1 MARPVRFSSDDI
13 LDGTAR
19 TLALRGKN
27 LTMSDI
33 AQEIGGPT
41 GSIYHRFASREE
53 LLATLWIRS
62 IKRFHVGLITAYTL
76 PDPDTAIQSAAVH
89 VVTFCRDNPQDAL
102 AMTLFRQT
110 RLAND
115 GPDNLRSDVA
125 HINDSA
131 TQALSEL
138 AIRRFD
144 TPSNHHLELLTLA
157 TRQCPYGLVRPHIG
171 SDIPTWL
178 DAAAATS
185 AAAIAK
191 LGDEPSGRRVS

>member
-1 MARPVRFSSDDI
+1 MMARIICVATS
-13 LDGTAR
+13 R
-19 TLALRGKN
+19 TS
-27 LTMSDI
+27 T
-33 AQEIGGPT
+33 T
-41 GSIYHRFASREE
+41 
-53 LLATLWIRS
+53 
-62 IKRFHVGLITAYTL
+62 
-76 PDPDTAIQSAAVH
+76 
-89 VVTFCRDNPQDAL
+89 
-102 AMTLFRQT
+102 
-110 RLAND
+110 
-115 GPDNLRSDVA
+115 
-125 HINDSA
+125 SA